1 MSDLS
6 GLYQELILDHS
17 KRRVGDGPLADP
29 QASHH
34 EVNPT
39 CGDEITLGIRLD
51 PSGSTVEAIGWEG
64 DGCSISMASASALSE
79 LVVGADV
86 EHAREVIDAFRAM
99 LRSKGAGEPDEDL
112 LGDAIAFHGVSK
124 YVMRVKCA
132 MLSWVALEAC
142 LNEAQATGG
151 TAGASAPT
159 PSEDA

>member
-17 KRRVGDGPLADP
+17 RRRVGDGALADP

-34 EVNPT
+34 ELNPT

-51 PSGSTVEAIGWEG
+51 PSGTTVEALGWEG
-64 DGCSISMASASALSE
+64 DGCSISMASASALTE
-79 LVVGADV
+79 LVVGADTAHV
-86 EHAREVIDAFRAM
+86 RELIDGFRAM
-99 LRSKGAGEPDEDL
+99 LRSRGAGEPDEEL

-142 LNEAQATGG
+142 LVE
-151 TAGASAPT
+151 AGASV
-159 PSEDA
+159 PSTDAAASDAS